1 MYGLDNTSG
10 ISVMPP
16 VAPAVSPTP
25 LWFTEG
31 GAGQSPSYPG
41 QDWFNMFQA
50 EHLNV
55 LADAGISPDKSKLNQ
70 LATAIKKLIATGL
83 PEIPVASLSQKGI
96 VQLSSSINSDS
107 ETLAATSKAVKT
119 ASEAALKIASNLSEI
134 AAAGPNAVLAAV
146 ANLGL
151 TEAAAAVANALKK
164 SANLSDVANPAAA
177 LKNIGGFAV
186 RGPLDSK
193 NLNLLGNADEIG
205 VWYQITDAVT
215 ENNNYPVRASG
226 TLLVMPSAYGCQQEY
241 TSYSG
246 LKFVRGLSA
255 VWSGSGPWQA
265 WQQISAQQPKA
276 VTTSDYIRI
285 PDVPGGLIIQ
295 WFAGNASTG
304 EAPMG
309 PLSFPIAFPT
319 ACVFSSVSTLG
330 NGTGSCDQMFQVTG
344 TNRNSITL
352 FSQVFGSGSIPGTA
366 IPLILVIG
374 Y

>member
-1 MYGLDNTSG
+1 MK
-10 ISVMPP
+10 
-16 VAPAVSPTP
+16 
-25 LWFTEG
+25 
-31 GAGQSPSYPG
+31 
-41 QDWFNMFQA
+41 QD
-50 EHLNV
+50 
-55 LADAGISPDKSKLNQ
+55 Q
-70 LATAIKKLIATGL
+70 LVTAITKLITQGIPEL
-83 PEIPVASLSQKGI
+83 PSASLAQKGI
-96 VQLSSSINSDS
+96 VQLSSATNSDS

-119 ASEAALKIASNLSEI
+119 ANDAALKIVNNLSEI
-134 AAAGPNAVLAAV
+134 AAAGPGAVLAAITNLNLLTTVNRANGSLQSASNLSGPAAMAAAV

-193 NLNLLGNADEIG
+193 NLNLIGNTDEIG

-295 WFAGNASTG
+295 WFAGNTSMG
-304 EAPMG
+304 EASMG
-309 PLSFPIAFPT
+309 PLSFPIAFPS
-319 ACVFSSVSTLG
+319 ACIFSSVSTLG
-330 NGTGSCDQMFQVTG
+330 NGTGACDQMFQVTS

-352 FSQVFGSGSIPGTA
+352 FSQVFGSGSVPGTA

>member
-1 MYGLDNTSG
+1 M
-10 ISVMPP
+10 
-16 VAPAVSPTP
+16 A
-25 LWFTEG
+25 
-31 GAGQSPSYPG
+31 
-41 QDWFNMFQA
+41 
-50 EHLNV
+50 
-55 LADAGISPDKSKLNQ
+55 
-70 LATAIKKLIATGL
+70 
-83 PEIPVASLSQKGI
+83 
-96 VQLSSSINSDS
+96 
-107 ETLAATSKAVKT
+107 
-119 ASEAALKIASNLSEI
+119 
-134 AAAGPNAVLAAV
+134 AAV

-193 NLNLLGNADEIG
+193 NLNLIGNADEIG

-226 TLLVMPSAYGCQQEY
+226 TLLVTPSAYGCQQEY

-255 VWSGSGPWQA
+255 AWNGSGPWQQ

-295 WFAGNASTG
+295 WFAGNTSMG
-304 EAPMG
+304 EASMG
-309 PLSFPIAFPT
+309 PLSFPIAFPS
-319 ACVFSSVSTLG
+319 ACIFSSVSTLG
-330 NGTGSCDQMFQVTG
+330 NGTGACDQMFQVTS

-352 FSQVFGSGSIPGTA
+352 FSQVFGSGSVPGTA

>member
-1 MYGLDNTSG
+1 
-10 ISVMPP
+10 MPP

-96 VQLSSSINSDS
+96 VQLSNSINSDS

-151 TEAAAAVANALKK
+151 TEAAAAVAKALKK